1 MQQYYKK
8 IDLENTDDNFP
19 LYRGSMIEFDKS
31 PWKKEK
37 SLIYENYS
45 PD

>member
-31 PWKKEK
+31 P
-37 SLIYENYS
+37 
-45 PD
+45 